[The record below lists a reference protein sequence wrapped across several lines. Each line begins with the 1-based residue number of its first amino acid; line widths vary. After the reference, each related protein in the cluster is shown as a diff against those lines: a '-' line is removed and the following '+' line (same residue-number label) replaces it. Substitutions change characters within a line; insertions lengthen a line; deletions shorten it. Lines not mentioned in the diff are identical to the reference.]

1 MSIADARDAFPDLS
15 SVADLARCSPALR
28 DRCIQI
34 AEVVDRVNADPDC
47 TRANRVSRIRDCL
60 ETELGISLSVRQ
72 VYRYLARFRRRGVV
86 GFADG
91 RSEVRPRGSR
101 ADPRLLELIES
112 ELKELAAASTGT
124 RSRTIARVSWEA
136 DRQGIP
142 LPSRSTMY
150 RLVNQLDRKRGSFG
164 AAKTRRS
171 KAARPDRTYHPVAV
185 SRPGE
190 IVEVDATPLDLFVQM
205 PDGTVGRPE
214 LTYAVD
220 VATSTIGATLLHAKA
235 AKSVDIGAV
244 LLTRMLSR
252 VETQNWWNDAVA
264 LAMQLFDDPSGDL
277 RQSLAD
283 AAARTPLIVPES
295 VTIDR
300 GKVFVGSTFTAACER
315 LQISQVRASPR
326 QGTDKPHVE
335 SGFKR
340 IRDGFVQYLAG
351 YSGGNVLDR
360 SEKPA
365 ADALWTLG
373 EVQLLL
379 DLWVSIWSR
388 ERH

>member
-1 MSIADARDAFPDLS
+1 
-15 SVADLARCSPALR
+15 
-28 DRCIQI
+28 
-34 AEVVDRVNADPDC
+34 
-47 TRANRVSRIRDCL
+47 
-60 ETELGISLSVRQ
+60 
-72 VYRYLARFRRRGVV
+72 
-86 GFADG
+86 
-91 RSEVRPRGSR
+91 
-101 ADPRLLELIES
+101 
-112 ELKELAAASTGT
+112 
-124 RSRTIARVSWEA
+124 
-136 DRQGIP
+136 
-142 LPSRSTMY
+142 MY

-379 DLWVSIWSR
+379 DLWVITTWQATPQTRLRVPGLPRRALSPNQMYAALSEFAPQVAVQLTR
-388 ERH
+388 EDYIGLLPLEWRTVQPYGVNFGGLV